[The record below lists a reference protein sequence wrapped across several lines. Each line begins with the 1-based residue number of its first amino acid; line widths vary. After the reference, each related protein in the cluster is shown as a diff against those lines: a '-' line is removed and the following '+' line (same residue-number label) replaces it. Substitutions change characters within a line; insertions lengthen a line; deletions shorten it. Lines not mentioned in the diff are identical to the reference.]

1 MKMYNDMMMSLIKMR
16 TQYVDLQHE
25 ALRNNDSKMYN
36 HYQLKINKIED
47 LMEKVRD
54 NMMKW

>member
-1 MKMYNDMMMSLIKMR
+1 MKMYNDMMTSLIKMR
-16 TQYVDLQHE
+16 TQYVDMQHE
-25 ALRNNDSKMYN
+25 ALRNNDSKMYRY
-36 HYQLKINKIED
+36 YQLRINKVEE